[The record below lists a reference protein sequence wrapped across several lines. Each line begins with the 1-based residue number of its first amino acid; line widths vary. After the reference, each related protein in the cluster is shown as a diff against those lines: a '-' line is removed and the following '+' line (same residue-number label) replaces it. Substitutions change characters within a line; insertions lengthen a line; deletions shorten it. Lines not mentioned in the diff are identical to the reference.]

1 MKNGQQASLFDLLEE
16 EPSQPTA
23 HIPGF
28 ETMAPETQQAL
39 GQMVIAVWDAAS
51 SGKLPHQVKKAEA
64 PNTPPTEETAVTGDS
79 ARIQEG
85 DTAPRP
91 APPEGGWAAELARRN
106 EADLA
111 NALAFIAV
119 ARTAGVE
126 HPALEPIGV
135 DKAGARQFDLR
146 AVKRLANK
154 YRRGVES
161 DRPEFKTAEDWGEAI
176 FAVRIDSRVKKLDA
190 QVREGV
196 MPSR

>member
-1 MKNGQQASLFDLLEE
+1 MKNQQQFSLFDEVEE

-51 SGKLPHQVKKAEA
+51 SGKLPHQGKKARA
-64 PNTPPTEETAVTGDS
+64 PKTPPDGGKPVTGDYEG
-79 ARIQEG
+79 IQES
-85 DTAPRP
+85 DTAARP
-91 APPEGGWAAELARRN
+91 APEGGWAASLARRN
-106 EADLA
+106 DEDLA

-126 HPALEPIGV
+126 HPSLEPIGV

-161 DRPEFKTAEDWGEAI
+161 DRPELNTAEDWGEAI
-176 FAVRIDSRVKKLDA
+176 FALRAESRVKKLDA
-190 QVREGV
+190 QVRDGV